1 MSAAGPPQGANAPA
15 GGPHRGVSRK
25 RGGPMSTTATTA
37 ERPIHV
43 LLLCESL
50 ALAGGVERFVCEIG
64 NALAARGMQVTL
76 GSVDTPRERVVYP
89 VDARVRV
96 TSTGARLPQEGARTR
111 LGRGLAILRARWR
124 VGRALGRVID
134 AERADVIVFNGL
146 VTTCSVLACK
156 RGARSRSICC
166 DHNHFTARSRL
177 WQRLRTA
184 IYPQVA
190 AVVSL
195 TEADR
200 PKFAALNP
208 HTRVIANTSSLH
220 ADAPA
225 LPAEPRVLAV
235 GRLQAQKGFDLLL
248 RAWHVVVRHVPGARL
263 RIVGEGPLGRDL
275 ASLSG
280 ELGVASSVEWIAP
293 TDRIEAL
300 YREAAVFVLSS
311 RYEGMPLALLEAQAL
326 GVPAVA
332 FDCPT
337 GPGEIVS
344 EETGIVVPAEDVP
357 ALAAAI
363 VRLLRDPALRA
374 RMASAAIARSRAVFS
389 RERQVD
395 AWADLIREVASSP
408 RATAAP

>member
-1 MSAAGPPQGANAPA
+1 
-15 GGPHRGVSRK
+15 
-25 RGGPMSTTATTA
+25 MSTTARTTPD
-37 ERPIHV
+37 RPIHV

-50 ALAGGVERFVCEIG
+50 ANAGGVERFVCEIG
-64 NALAARGMQVTL
+64 NALAARGMRVTL

-89 VDARVRV
+89 VDAAVRV
-96 TSTGARLPQEGARTR
+96 TSTGARLSQAGVRTR

-134 AERADVIVFNGL
+134 AEQADVIVFNGL
-146 VTTCSVLACK
+146 VTACSVLAWK
-156 RGARSRSICC
+156 RSARARSICC

-177 WQRLRTA
+177 WQRLRAA

-208 HTRVIANTSSLH
+208 HTQVIANTSSLH

-225 LPAEPRVLAV
+225 LPADPRVLAV

-248 RAWHVVVRHVPGARL
+248 RAWREVVREVPGARL
-263 RIVGEGPLGRDL
+263 CIVGEGPLGSEL
-275 ASLSG
+275 ANLATT
-280 ELGVASSVEWIAP
+280 LGIASSVEWVAP

-326 GVPAVA
+326 GVPAVS

-337 GPGEIVS
+337 GPREIVS
-344 EETGIVVPAEDVP
+344 EETGIVVPAEDIP

-374 RMASAAIARSRAVFS
+374 GMASAAIARRRAVFG

-395 AWADLIREVASSP
+395 AWADVIREVASSP
-408 RATAAP
+408 RAATAP

>member
-1 MSAAGPPQGANAPA
+1 
-15 GGPHRGVSRK
+15 
-25 RGGPMSTTATTA
+25 MSTTATTTPD
-37 ERPIHV
+37 RPTHV

-64 NALAARGMQVTL
+64 NALAARGMRVTL
-76 GSVDTPRERVVYP
+76 GSVDTPRERVVYA
-89 VDARVRV
+89 VDAGVRV
-96 TSTGARLPQEGARTR
+96 ASSGARLPEEGAWTR
-111 LGRGLAILRARWR
+111 LGRSLGILRARWR

-134 AERADVIVFNGL
+134 AEQADVIVFNGL
-146 VTTCSVLACK
+146 VAACSVLAWK
-156 RGARSRSICC
+156 RGARARSICC

-177 WQRLRTA
+177 WQRLRAA

-190 AVVSL
+190 AIVSL

-208 HTRVIANTSSLH
+208 HTQVIANTSSLH

-235 GRLQAQKGFDLLL
+235 GRFQAQKGFDLLL
-248 RAWHVVVRHVPGARL
+248 RAWREVVREVPEARL
-263 RIVGEGPLGRDL
+263 RIVGEGPL
-275 ASLSG
+275 AG
-280 ELGVASSVEWIAP
+280 ELARLSAELGLTASVEWVAP

-300 YREAAVFVLSS
+300 YREAAVFVLAS

-337 GPGEIVS
+337 GPREIVS
-344 EETGIVVPAEDVP
+344 EETGIVVPAEDVS
-357 ALAAAI
+357 ALADAV
-363 VRLLRDPALRA
+363 VRLLGDPPLRA
-374 RMASAAIARSRAVFS
+374 RMASAAIARSSAVFS

-395 AWADLIREVASSP
+395 AWADVIREVASLQ
-408 RATAAP
+408 RAAAAP

>member
-1 MSAAGPPQGANAPA
+1 
-15 GGPHRGVSRK
+15 
-25 RGGPMSTTATTA
+25 MSTTGTTTPD
-37 ERPIHV
+37 RPIHV
-43 LLLCESL
+43 HQLCESL
-50 ALAGGVERFVCEIG
+50 AQAGGVERFVCEIG
-64 NALAARGMQVTL
+64 NALAARGMNVTL
-76 GSVDTPRERVVYP
+76 GNVDTPSERVVYA
-89 VDARVRV
+89 VDAEVRV
-96 TSTGARLPQEGARTR
+96 TSTGARLPQAVAPTR
-111 LGRGLAILRARWR
+111 LGRGLAILQARWR
-124 VGRALGRVID
+124 VGRALGRLID
-134 AERADVIVFNGL
+134 AEQADVIVFNGL
-146 VTTCSVLACK
+146 VTACSVLAWK
-156 RGARSRSICC
+156 RGARARSICC

-177 WQRLRTA
+177 WQRLRAA

-208 HTRVIANTSSLH
+208 HTQVIANTSSLH

-235 GRLQAQKGFDLLL
+235 GRFQAQKGFDFLLH
-248 RAWHVVVRHVPGARL
+248 AWREVVREVPEARL
-263 RIVGEGPLGRDL
+263 RIVGEGPLGSAL
-275 ASLSG
+275 ANLAIT
-280 ELGVASSVEWIAP
+280 LGVASNVEWVAP

-326 GVPAVA
+326 GVPAVS

-337 GPGEIVS
+337 GPREIVG

-374 RMASAAIARSRAVFS
+374 HMASAAIARSRAVFS

-395 AWADLIREVASSP
+395 AWAEMIREVASP
-408 RATAAP
+408 PGAKAVP